1 MVLDLRSTDYTAM
14 WRPTG
19 LVRARVLAVWVLAE
33 RGSGAAR
40 KVGPVSY
47 HAKWVKGRLAR
58 HLLSSRRRPRTVRD
72 LAAAVAAAAADLDL
86 RVEDRGTPAAPALDL
101 VGRYP

>member
-1 MVLDLRSTDYTAM
+1 M
-14 WRPTG
+14 WRPDHD
-19 LVRARVLAVWVLAE
+19 LRPQVVSVRVLAE
-33 RGSGAAR
+33 RGTGAAHT
-40 KVGPVSY
+40 VGPVSY

-58 HLLSSRRRPRTVRD
+58 QLLSSRRRPRTVRD
-72 LAAAVAAAAADLDL
+72 LAAAVTAAAADLDL

>member
-1 MVLDLRSTDYTAM
+1 MASRIGDLRPQVVS
-14 WRPTG
+14 
-19 LVRARVLAVWVLAE
+19 VRVLAE
-33 RGSGAAR
+33 RGTGAAH

-47 HAKWVKGRLAR
+47 HAKWVKGLLAR
-58 HLLSSRRRPRTVRD
+58 HLLAGRRRPRTVRD
-72 LAAAVAAAAADLDL
+72 LVAAVCAAADALDL